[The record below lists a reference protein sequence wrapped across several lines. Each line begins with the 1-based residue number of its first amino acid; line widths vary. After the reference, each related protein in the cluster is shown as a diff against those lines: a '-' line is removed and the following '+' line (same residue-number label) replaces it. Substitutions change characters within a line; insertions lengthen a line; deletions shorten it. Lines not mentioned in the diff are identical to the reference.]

1 MTEPIEPTAHRA
13 AEPVEPNEATLAP
26 GDNSSTEPM
35 EGRIRPLRVL
45 GGLVVALVAGAA
57 LVVGIGRAAGFSKLT
72 STLDHADA
80 RWLVVCALGQLV
92 VFAGYTGA
100 FRHAVAFEDGP
111 ELSTGLALRVVLASF
126 ALSQL
131 LAAGGAAGLAVTYW
145 ALRRIGLPRRDA
157 AVRLIGLATIVY
169 LVFAVLGW
177 GAAGLTLLLRAA
189 PLGLTLP
196 WLVAVPIVLVAA
208 RWFTEERRVSR
219 WATPAGGILRRGLAT
234 GVAAAWWVRRAATG
248 PDGPAI
254 LGWAACYWL
263 GDIASLWG
271 GLHAFGGHPGIV
283 PLTLVYAT
291 GYLAQSIPIPFV
303 ATGGMDAA
311 TTFALTL
318 IGVPLEVALLG
329 VVAHRVFAF
338 WIPLVPGLVLVGFLP
353 RTGQALEAAGETAGA
368 TSHAGRPGSSPGHHV
383 PA

>member
-1 MTEPIEPTAHRA
+1 VSERGEPVAEPTETDAA
-13 AEPVEPNEATLAP
+13 AEPI
-26 GDNSSTEPM
+26 

-45 GGLVVALVAGAA
+45 GGLVFALFAAAA

-72 STLDHADA
+72 NTLDHADT

-111 ELSTGLALRVVLASF
+111 QISTSLSLRVVLASF

-131 LAAGGAAGLAVTYW
+131 VAAGGAAGLAVTYW

-157 AVRLIGLATIVY
+157 AVRLIGLATLIY
-169 LVFAVLGW
+169 LVFGVLGW
-177 GAAGLTLLLRAA
+177 GAAGLTLLLAAA

-196 WLVAVPIVLVAA
+196 WIIGVPIVLFAA
-208 RWFTEERRVSR
+208 RWFTEEGRVSR
-219 WATPAGGILRRGLAT
+219 WAAPEGGILRRGLAT
-234 GVAAAWWVRRAATG
+234 GVAAAWWVRRAVTG
-248 PDGPAI
+248 PDAPTI
-254 LGWAACYWL
+254 LAWAACYWL

-329 VVAHRVFAF
+329 VIAHRIFAF

-353 RTGQALEAAGETAGA
+353 RTGQALEAAGASADPASNTPGPAGQHLR
-368 TSHAGRPGSSPGHHV
+368 HA
-383 PA
+383 